1 MRMILIDQS
10 RMSSRLNFNPGQS
23 FITDK
28 SKLHLG
34 TPKQAEYLVDK
45 IPILKIP
52 LIKKDKYQASQLAS
66 NRTSNRE
73 TAETSFAKNIFNTNR
88 SRQTLES
95 IKTFD
100 AQNVTK

>member
-1 MRMILIDQS
+1 
-10 RMSSRLNFNPGQS
+10 MSSRLNFNPGQS

-34 TPKQAEYLVDK
+34 TPKQAEYLIDK

-52 LIKKDKYQASQLAS
+52 LIKKEYQASQLAS

-73 TAETSFAKNIFNTNR
+73 TAETSFAKNILNSDR
-88 SRQTLES
+88 SRQTL
-95 IKTFD
+95 
-100 AQNVTK
+100 

>member
-1 MRMILIDQS
+1 
-10 RMSSRLNFNPGQS
+10 MSSRINFNPGQS

-34 TPKQAEYLVDK
+34 TPKQAEYLIDK

-73 TAETSFAKNIFNTNR
+73 TAETSFAKNILNSDR
-88 SRQTLES
+88 SRQTL
-95 IKTFD
+95 
-100 AQNVTK
+100 